1 MSSPCYSESVA
12 ILRIFDQVGHYPTY
26 SNTLTEMIS
35 VLSSPVGP
43 HGGPQEGA
51 LGALHVLEEHI
62 AL

>member
-1 MSSPCYSESVA
+1 MSSPCFSESVA

-26 SNTLTEMIS
+26 SNTLTEIIS

-43 HGGPQEGA
+43 
-51 LGALHVLEEHI
+51 LYRALHVLEEHI